1 MTSNQ
6 NNDSTTLTS
15 SQVRPSP
22 EEIIRQLEEFPVEV
36 LEAALLVLQMRQP
49 RPKQ

>member
-6 NNDSTTLTS
+6 KNDSTTLLS
-15 SQVRPSP
+15 SQVRSSSD
-22 EEIIRQLEEFPVEV
+22 EIIRRLEEFPVEV